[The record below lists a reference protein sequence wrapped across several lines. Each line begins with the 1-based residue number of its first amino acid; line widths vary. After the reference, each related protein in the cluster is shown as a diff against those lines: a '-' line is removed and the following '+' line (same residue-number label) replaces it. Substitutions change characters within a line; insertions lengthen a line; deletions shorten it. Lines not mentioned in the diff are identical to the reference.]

1 MNTSFNYH
9 SFMNDIHGKVKSVL
23 DAEYLH
29 DRNCFLDNAFLF
41 LDNAERILGDPRMA
55 MAFRND
61 LLRHT
66 AETEKALQ
74 AVAMDVT
81 ASRKEFRAGLKSKEE
96 HTLLMRELNQRRSEL
111 TAYLQKNPREES
123 CLVQIGP
130 PENDWRE
137 VSTHRQGR

>member
-1 MNTSFNYH
+1 MNNSFNYH
-9 SFMNDIHGKVKSVL
+9 CFMNDIHGKVKSVL

-29 DRNCFLDNAFLF
+29 GRNCFLDNAFLF

-61 LLRHT
+61 LLRHA
-66 AETEKALQ
+66 AETGKALH

-111 TAYLQKNPREES
+111 KCQLAKFKEEYIGRLTANGELSKELIECYLQNK
-123 CLVQIGP
+123 
-130 PENDWRE
+130 
-137 VSTHRQGR
+137 

>member
-9 SFMNDIHGKVKSVL
+9 SFMNVIHGKVKSVL

-55 MAFRND
+55 MAFRNY
-61 LLRHT
+61 LLRRT

>member
-1 MNTSFNYH
+1 
-9 SFMNDIHGKVKSVL
+9 MNDIQGKVKSVL

-29 DRNCFLDNAFLF
+29 GRNCFLDNAFLF

>member
-1 MNTSFNYH
+1 MNNSFNYH

-29 DRNCFLDNAFLF
+29 GRNCFLNNAFLF
-41 LDNAERILGDPRMA
+41 LDNAERILKDELSA
-55 MAFRND
+55 

-66 AETEKALQ
+66 AETEKTLQ

-111 TAYLQKNPREES
+111 KCQLAKFKEEYIGRLTANGELSKELIERYLQNK
-123 CLVQIGP
+123 
-130 PENDWRE
+130 
-137 VSTHRQGR
+137 

>member
-1 MNTSFNYH
+1 MNNSFNYH
-9 SFMNDIHGKVKSVL
+9 CFMNDIHGKVKSVL

-29 DRNCFLDNAFLF
+29 GRNCFLDNAFLF

-55 MAFRND
+55 MAFRNY
-61 LLRHT
+61 LLRRT

-74 AVAMDVT
+74 TVAMDVT

>member
-9 SFMNDIHGKVKSVL
+9 SFMNDIHGKVKSFL

-29 DRNCFLDNAFLF
+29 GRNCFLDNAFLF

-55 MAFRND
+55 IAFRNY
-61 LLRHT
+61 LLRRT

-74 AVAMDVT
+74 VVAMDVT

-96 HTLLMRELNQRRSEL
+96 HTLLMRELKSA
-111 TAYLQKNPREES
+111 T
-123 CLVQIGP
+123 
-130 PENDWRE
+130 
-137 VSTHRQGR
+137 

>member
-1 MNTSFNYH
+1 MNNSFNYH

-29 DRNCFLDNAFLF
+29 GRNCFLNNAFLF

-55 MAFRND
+55 IAFRND

-74 AVAMDVT
+74 AVATDVT
-81 ASRKEFRAGLKSKEE
+81 VSRKEFRAGLKSKEE
-96 HTLLMRELNQRRSEL
+96 HTLLMRELKSA
-111 TAYLQKNPREES
+111 T
-123 CLVQIGP
+123 
-130 PENDWRE
+130 
-137 VSTHRQGR
+137 

>member
-1 MNTSFNYH
+1 
-9 SFMNDIHGKVKSVL
+9 MNDIHGKVKSVL

-29 DRNCFLDNAFLF
+29 GRNCFLNNAFLF
-41 LDNAERILGDPRMA
+41 LDNAERILKDELS
-55 MAFRND
+55 AFRND
-61 LLRHT
+61 HLRHT

-111 TAYLQKNPREES
+111 KCQLAKFKEEYIGRLTANGELSKELIECYLQNK
-123 CLVQIGP
+123 
-130 PENDWRE
+130 
-137 VSTHRQGR
+137 

>member
-1 MNTSFNYH
+1 MNNSFNYH
-9 SFMNDIHGKVKSVL
+9 CFMNDIHGKVKSVL

-29 DRNCFLDNAFLF
+29 GRNCFLNNAFLF
-41 LDNAERILGDPRMA
+41 LDNAERILKDELS
-55 MAFRND
+55 AFRND

-96 HTLLMRELNQRRSEL
+96 HTLLMRELNQRRGELKCQLAKFKEEYIGRL
-111 TAYLQKNPREES
+111 TANGELSKELIECYLQNK
-123 CLVQIGP
+123 
-130 PENDWRE
+130 
-137 VSTHRQGR
+137 

>member
-1 MNTSFNYH
+1 MNNSFNYH

-29 DRNCFLDNAFLF
+29 GRNCFLNNAFLF

-55 MAFRND
+55 MAFRNY
-61 LLRHT
+61 LLRRT

-74 AVAMDVT
+74 VVAMDVT

>member
-1 MNTSFNYH
+1 MNNSFNYH

-29 DRNCFLDNAFLF
+29 GRNCFLNNAFLF
-41 LDNAERILGDPRMA
+41 LDNAERILKDELSA
-55 MAFRND
+55 

-66 AETEKALQ
+66 AETEKTLQ

-111 TAYLQKNPREES
+111 KCQLAKFKEEYIGRLTANGELSKELIEYYLQNK
-123 CLVQIGP
+123 
-130 PENDWRE
+130 
-137 VSTHRQGR
+137 

>member
-1 MNTSFNYH
+1 
-9 SFMNDIHGKVKSVL
+9 MNDIHGKVKSVL

-29 DRNCFLDNAFLF
+29 GRNCFLDNAFLF

>member
-29 DRNCFLDNAFLF
+29 GINCFLDNAFLF
-41 LDNAERILGDPRMA
+41 LNNAERILGDPRMA
-55 MAFRND
+55 IAFRND

-66 AETEKALQ
+66 TETEKALQ
-74 AVAMDVT
+74 TVAMDVT

-111 TAYLQKNPREES
+111 TAYLQKNPRKES
-123 CLVQIGP
+123 CLVQIGQ

>member
-29 DRNCFLDNAFLF
+29 GRNCFLDNAFLF

-55 MAFRND
+55 IAFRND
-61 LLRHT
+61 LLRRT

>member
-1 MNTSFNYH
+1 MNNSFNYH

-29 DRNCFLDNAFLF
+29 GRNCFLNNAFLF
-41 LDNAERILGDPRMA
+41 LDNAERILKDELSS
-55 MAFRND
+55 FRND

-81 ASRKEFRAGLKSKEE
+81 A
-96 HTLLMRELNQRRSEL
+96 
-111 TAYLQKNPREES
+111 
-123 CLVQIGP
+123 
-130 PENDWRE
+130 
-137 VSTHRQGR
+137 

>member
-9 SFMNDIHGKVKSVL
+9 SFVNDIHGKVKSVL

-29 DRNCFLDNAFLF
+29 GRNCFLNNAFLF

-55 MAFRND
+55 IAFRND
-61 LLRHT
+61 LLRRT

-96 HTLLMRELNQRRSEL
+96 HTLLMRKLNQRRSEL
-111 TAYLQKNPREES
+111 KCQLAKFKEEYIGRLTANGELSKELIECYLQNK
-123 CLVQIGP
+123 
-130 PENDWRE
+130 
-137 VSTHRQGR
+137 

>member
-9 SFMNDIHGKVKSVL
+9 SFVNDIHGKVKSVL

-29 DRNCFLDNAFLF
+29 GRNCFLDNAFLF

-55 MAFRND
+55 MAFRNY
-61 LLRHT
+61 LLRRT

-74 AVAMDVT
+74 VVAMDVT

-96 HTLLMRELNQRRSEL
+96 HTLLMRELKSA
-111 TAYLQKNPREES
+111 T
-123 CLVQIGP
+123 
-130 PENDWRE
+130 
-137 VSTHRQGR
+137 

>member
-1 MNTSFNYH
+1 MNNSFNYH

-29 DRNCFLDNAFLF
+29 GRNCFLDNAFLF
-41 LDNAERILGDPRMA
+41 LDNAERILGNPRMA
-55 MAFRND
+55 MAFRNY
-61 LLRHT
+61 LLRRT

>member
-9 SFMNDIHGKVKSVL
+9 SFVNDIHGKVKSVL

-29 DRNCFLDNAFLF
+29 GRNCFLDNAFLF

-55 MAFRND
+55 MAFRNY
-61 LLRHT
+61 LLRRT

-74 AVAMDVT
+74 VVAMDVT

>member
-1 MNTSFNYH
+1 MNNSFNYH

-55 MAFRND
+55 IAFRND
-61 LLRHT
+61 LLRRT

-130 PENDWRE
+130 PEDDWRE

>member
-9 SFMNDIHGKVKSVL
+9 SFVNDIHGKVKSVL

-29 DRNCFLDNAFLF
+29 GRNCFLDNAFLF

-55 MAFRND
+55 IAFRND

>member
-9 SFMNDIHGKVKSVL
+9 SFMNVIHGKVKSVL

-55 MAFRND
+55 MAFRNY
-61 LLRHT
+61 LLRRT

-74 AVAMDVT
+74 VVAMDVT

>member
-1 MNTSFNYH
+1 MNNSFNYH

-23 DAEYLH
+23 DAEYLPG
-29 DRNCFLDNAFLF
+29 RNCFLNNAFLF
-41 LDNAERILGDPRMA
+41 LDNAERILKDELSA
-55 MAFRND
+55 

-66 AETEKALQ
+66 AETEKALH

-111 TAYLQKNPREES
+111 KCQLAKLKEEYIGRLTANGELSKELIECYLQNK
-123 CLVQIGP
+123 
-130 PENDWRE
+130 
-137 VSTHRQGR
+137 

>member
-1 MNTSFNYH
+1 M
-9 SFMNDIHGKVKSVL
+9 
-23 DAEYLH
+23 
-29 DRNCFLDNAFLF
+29 F

-55 MAFRND
+55 IAFRND
-61 LLRHT
+61 LLHHT

-123 CLVQIGP
+123 CLVKIGQ

>member
-55 MAFRND
+55 IAFRND
-61 LLRHT
+61 LLRRT

-81 ASRKEFRAGLKSKEE
+81 ASRKEFRAGLKGKEE
-96 HTLLMRELNQRRSEL
+96 HTLLMRELNQRRSERN
-111 TAYLQKNPREES
+111 AYLQKNPRKENY
-123 CLVQIGP
+123 LVQIGP

>member
-9 SFMNDIHGKVKSVL
+9 SFMNVIHGKVKSVL

-29 DRNCFLDNAFLF
+29 GRNCFLDNAFLF

-55 MAFRND
+55 MAFRNY
-61 LLRHT
+61 LLRRT

-74 AVAMDVT
+74 VVAMDVT

>member
-9 SFMNDIHGKVKSVL
+9 SFMNVIHGKVKSVL

-130 PENDWRE
+130 PEDDWRE

>member
-1 MNTSFNYH
+1 
-9 SFMNDIHGKVKSVL
+9 MNDIHGKVKSVL

-29 DRNCFLDNAFLF
+29 GRNCFLDNAFLF

-55 MAFRND
+55 MAFRNY
-61 LLRHT
+61 LLRRT

-74 AVAMDVT
+74 VVAMDVT